1 MILYINLELNTR
13 EKVVIIN
20 QAGKGTGKNKYWLN
34 VKIIDTGSFLS
45 VDFSKVKDQGYLE
58 KEVLIN
64 NITEPDNNI
73 EILKA
78 KMNEFENWKDQKVFE
93 EVQNEGQRV
102 ISVRWLI
109 TKKNKDQKLAYKA
122 RLVARGFEE
131 LNRDNVRTDA

>member
-34 VKIIDTGSFLS
+34 VKSIDTGSFLS

-58 KEVLIN
+58 EEVLIN

-78 KMNEFENWKDQKVFE
+78 KMNEFENWK
-93 EVQNEGQRV
+93 
-102 ISVRWLI
+102 I
-109 TKKNKDQKLAYKA
+109 KKFLRKLKMKGKESHQ
-122 RLVARGFEE
+122 LGG
-131 LNRDNVRTDA
+131 